1 MSVIEGW
8 IFVLHLK
15 HENDV
20 WFGFFSSIFLT
31 HFIHAHFLI
40 TFNIDNNYFSIDDL
54 PKKWIIF
61 KISHQWTK
69 HVVFLRFALRKSF
82 STSHE
87 ENNLYQKKKNG
98 VLTTNNKLH
107 TLQNQLFGAT
117 QNLQKYLIIKPVLT
131 LFKTV
136 WWVSAYRKEYY
147 TKIFFFAFVCELE
160 IFPLCCCVRQE
171 SFSSHQYTLND
182 GFVSLNVIGA
192 ISIDSLTSTTRW
204 HCYLT
209 G

>member
-1 MSVIEGW
+1 MTYPKNGSSSKSPINEPNM
-8 IFVLHLK
+8 L
-15 HENDV
+15 
-20 WFGFFSSIFLT
+20 FSF
-31 HFIHAHFLI
+31 
-40 TFNIDNNYFSIDDL
+40 DL
-54 PKKWIIF
+54 LYKNP
-61 KISHQWTK
+61 
-69 HVVFLRFALRKSF
+69 FLRHTKKINF
-82 STSHE
+82 
-87 ENNLYQKKKNG
+87 YQKKKNG

-107 TLQNQLFGAT
+107 TLQNQLFGTT

-136 WWVSAYRKEYY
+136 CWVSAYRKEYY
-147 TKIFFFAFVCELE
+147 IKIFYFFFAFVCELE

-182 GFVSLNVIGA
+182 GFVSLIVIGA

-209 G
+209 GQEHTRIFKNIRFNGGNFWNDFIGMSNKYFKANLLCWFQPISDEK